1 MTTSHLIALLP
12 LIILAAA
19 SVLLM
24 LVVAIKRNH
33 RLVFAVSLAGIA
45 AAFASLW
52 PLARM
57 GTRTIGSLLVI
68 DSFSLF
74 YMGLLLPT
82 AAVVVLFAYDYLE
95 RQHEHKEE
103 FYILVLLAT
112 LGGMTLV
119 ASNHFASFL
128 LGLEVL
134 SVALYSLIAYLRTG
148 SLPLEAG
155 IKYLVLASSS
165 AAFLLFGMALIYE
178 QVGSLQ
184 FGYIAAMFTRPQP
197 GVQPAI
203 FFAGAALLFT
213 GVGFKLAL
221 VPFHLWTPDVYE
233 GAPLPVTVLIA
244 TVSKAS
250 VFGLLLRWIHPFSH
264 PGSPL
269 WTVLAISAI
278 ASMLA
283 GNLLALLQ
291 TNVKRLLAY
300 SSIAH
305 MGYFLVALL
314 AGGAFGLQAATY
326 YLIAYLVT
334 ISGAFGVLTM
344 LSTGDEEC
352 CEIED
357 YRGLFWR
364 RPVVAGVFT
373 AMLFSLAGI
382 PLTAGF
388 LGKFYVIAAGASSAS
403 WGLIL
408 TLIVSSVI
416 GLFYYLRVVG
426 ALYAPAPGA
435 ITSERSASLF
445 ASRFGLGALTVLLV
459 CFGIWPG
466 VLWPA
471 LTAAANSL
479 R

>member
-1 MTTSHLIALLP
+1 MTTYHLFGLLP

-24 LVVAIKRNH
+24 LVVAVKRNH

-45 AAFASLW
+45 AAFITLW
-52 PLARM
+52 PLARH
-57 GTRTIGSLLVI
+57 GTRIIGSLLVI
-68 DSFSLF
+68 DSFSIL
-74 YMGLLLPT
+74 YMGLILPT
-82 AAVVVLFAYDYLE
+82 AAAVVLFAYDYLDQ
-95 RQHEHKEE
+95 QHEHKEE

-134 SVALYSLIAYLRTG
+134 SVALYALIAYIRTG
-148 SLPLEAG
+148 ALPLEAG

-178 QVGSLQ
+178 EVGSLQ
-184 FGYIAAMFTRPQP
+184 FGPMAAALTGSQPLGRPI
-197 GVQPAI
+197 I
-203 FFAGAALLFT
+203 FFAGAALVFT

-250 VFGLLLRWIHPFSH
+250 VFGLLLRWIHPLSR

-291 TNVKRLLAY
+291 TNVKRILAY

-314 AGGAFGLQAATY
+314 AGGALGLQAATY

-334 ISGAFGVLTM
+334 ISGALGVLTM
-344 LSTGDEEC
+344 LSTGDEESC
-352 CEIED
+352 AIDD

-364 RPVVAGVFT
+364 RPVVAGVLT

-388 LGKFYVIAAGASSAS
+388 LGKFYVIAAGASAAS
-403 WGLIL
+403 WGLVFV
-408 TLIVSSVI
+408 LIVSSVI
-416 GLFYYLRVVG
+416 GLFYYLRVVV
-426 ALYAPAPGA
+426 ALYAADDGA
-435 ITSERSASLF
+435 IFSERSTSLF
-445 ASRFGLGALTVLLV
+445 ASRFCLTALTVLLV
-459 CFGIWPG
+459 CFGVWPG
-466 VLWPA
+466 LLWPA
-471 LTAAANSL
+471 LTAAAESL